1 MNISRRSFIASS
13 AALAASQ
20 QFAVTWARSAQPT
33 DQRLIV
39 VFLRGGMDALNF
51 LAPAGDKDYLAARP
65 SPLRV
70 GFTGSDKGISVGG
83 IRGGADLLLHHQAS
97 GIGQL
102 WKDKKLAFIPASGL
116 VNGTRSHFQ
125 AMDLIERGIA
135 EEGGSPPRDGWLTRA
150 ALAIGKHE
158 SGSVISIGGAMPQSL
173 SLCEDALPATEV
185 WDLDW
190 APSQNFREAL
200 FEIHSGQ
207 NALDASSRQALN
219 ATQRLALKLERN
231 DKQEPYL
238 RETPKGVNYPDHDF
252 GRNLNFLAE
261 MLRISPDI
269 GIATADLDGWDMHD
283 NQPDKFSEHTTILSQ
298 SLAAFQMHLEAISRP
313 ATIVVMSEFGRRVK
327 ANESRGTDH
336 GHGGLIMVLGNNVN
350 GGQNYGRWPGLANEQ
365 LDEGADL
372 AVTTDFRDVLAT
384 VLRGQG
390 AEGAIATAFPGYKPN
405 FVDGLIRV

>member
-1 MNISRRSFIASS
+1 MNISRRSFISS
-13 AALAASQ
+13 AAALAAST
-20 QFAVTWARSAQPT
+20 QFGVTWARSALAT

-51 LAPAGDKDYLAARP
+51 LAPADDKNYLAARP
-65 SPLRV
+65 STLRV
-70 GFTGSDKGISVGG
+70 GTSGAERGHAIGG
-83 IRGGADLLLHHQAS
+83 IAGGGDLLLHPEAS
-97 GIGQL
+97 GIAKL
-102 WKDKKLAFIPASGL
+102 WKDQKLAFIPASGL
-116 VNGTRSHFQ
+116 MNGTRSHFQ

-135 EEGGSPPRDGWLTRA
+135 NDGGTPPRDGWLTRA
-150 ALAIGKHE
+150 ALAIGSHE
-158 SGSVISIGGAMPQSL
+158 PGSVMSIGGAMPQSL

-200 FEIHSGQ
+200 FEIHSSE
-207 NALDASSRQALN
+207 NALDGASRQALN
-219 ATQRLALKLERN
+219 ATQRLSLKVERN
-231 DKQEPYL
+231 TKNEPYL
-238 RETPKGVNYPDHDF
+238 RDVPKGVSYPDHDF

-283 NQPDKFSEHTTILSQ
+283 NQPDKFKEKVAILSQ
-298 SLAAFQMHLEAISRP
+298 SLAAFQTHLEAISRP
-313 ATIVVMSEFGRRVK
+313 ATIIVMSEFGRRVK

-336 GHGGLIMVLGNNVN
+336 GHGGVMMVLGQGVS
-350 GGQNYGRWPGLANEQ
+350 GGQNFGSWPGLANEQ

-384 VLRGQG
+384 VLKGQG
-390 AEGAIATAFPGYKPN
+390 ASAAISGAFPGHKPK
-405 FVDGLIRV
+405 FIDGLMRI

>member
-1 MNISRRSFIASS
+1 MNISRRSFIASTV
-13 AALAASQ
+13 ALAASQ
-20 QFAVTWARSAQPT
+20 QFGVMWARSAQAT

-51 LAPAGDKDYLAARP
+51 LAPADDKNYLAARP

-70 GFTGSDKGISVGG
+70 GLTGSDQGIAVGG
-83 IRGGADLLLHHQAS
+83 IEGGGDLLLHNKAS
-97 GIGQL
+97 GIGKL
-102 WKDKKLAFIPASGL
+102 WKDRKLAFIPASGL

-219 ATQRLALKLERN
+219 ATQKLALRLERN

-238 RETPKGVNYPDHDF
+238 RETPDGVRYPDHDF

-283 NQPDKFSEHTTILSQ
+283 NQPDKFSELTAILSQ
-298 SLAAFQMHLEAISRP
+298 SLEAFQTHLEAISRP
-313 ATIVVMSEFGRRVK
+313 ATIIVMSEFGRRVK

-336 GHGGLIMVLGNNVN
+336 GHGGLMMVLGSNVN

-390 AEGAIATAFPGYKPN
+390 AEFAIAGAFPGHKPK
-405 FVDGLIRV
+405 FLDGLIRA

>member
-1 MNISRRSFIASS
+1 MNISRRAFIASTS
-13 AALAASQ
+13 ALAASQ
-20 QFAVTWARSAQPT
+20 QFGVTWARSAKAT

-51 LAPAGDKDYLAARP
+51 LAPADDKNYLAARP
-65 SPLRV
+65 LPLRV
-70 GFTGSDKGISVGG
+70 GLTGSDKGLLVGG
-83 IRGGADLLLHHQAS
+83 IAGGGDLLLHPKAS
-97 GIGQL
+97 GIAQL
-102 WKDKKLAFIPASGL
+102 WRDQKLAFIPAAGL
-116 VNGTRSHFQ
+116 INGTRSHFQ
-125 AMDLIERGIA
+125 AMDLIERGIVN
-135 EEGGSPPRDGWLTRA
+135 EGGRPPRDGWLTRA
-150 ALAIGKHE
+150 ALAMGHNE

-173 SLCEDALPATEV
+173 SLCEDALPASDV

-200 FEIHSGQ
+200 FDIHAGE

-231 DKQEPYL
+231 DKKEPYL
-238 RETPKGVNYPDHDF
+238 RDAPKGVSYPDHDF

-283 NQPDKFSEHTTILSQ
+283 NQPDKFSNATAVLSQ
-298 SLAAFQMHLEAISRP
+298 SLAAFQMHLEAIERP

-336 GHGGLIMVLGNNVN
+336 GHGGLMMVLGNNVN

-372 AVTTDFRDVLAT
+372 AVTTDFRDVLAS
-384 VLRGQG
+384 VLQGHG
-390 AEGAIATAFPGYKPN
+390 AEAAIAGAFPGFKPK